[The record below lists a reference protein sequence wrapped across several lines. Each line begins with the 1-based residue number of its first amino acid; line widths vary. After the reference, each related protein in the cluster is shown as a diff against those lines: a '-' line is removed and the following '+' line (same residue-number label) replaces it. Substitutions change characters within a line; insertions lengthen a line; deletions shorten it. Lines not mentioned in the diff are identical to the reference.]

1 MRAFF
6 LLINFLLLFPIF
18 GQDLPINSEVLMT
31 IDSEEITVDEFMN
44 VYEKNINLV
53 QDKQQ
58 KSIKDYLDLYI
69 NYKLKLAEAR
79 SLGYDKKESY
89 LSEYKGYK
97 EQLIKNYLTDKK
109 ITEELLQEAYSR
121 KLEEVKAQHILVRFN
136 SQQDTR
142 SKLNQIQA
150 LRNRFLNEDFQTLR
164 KEIHDGQ
171 SIFVEDLGYFSAFKM
186 VYDFENAA
194 YNTAVG
200 EISQPFKTQFGYH
213 VVKVLDKRRSRGKAE
228 VAHIMIANNSKDTT
242 QTPEQRINELHRLL
256 LQGESFE
263 SLAKQYSDD
272 KSSAANGGKLKPFAS
287 GEINSEIFVDTAFN
301 LNEGEISTP
310 IQSQFGWHVI
320 KLYAQIPVEDFE
332 NIKYDLEQKV
342 KRDSR
347 SSIIKKKM
355 IESLKKQYQIDAA
368 DLPTISNLFVY
379 DNESKEWIFKDT
391 SKKQAQF
398 IKIEDL
404 IFTYDDFL
412 VFLNKK
418 SPKKLNGIQK
428 SNFIAERYGIFLEDQ
443 LLEYKKEQLPF
454 ENLEYAQIL
463 KEYEEGLLLFDIM
476 QEKIWDG
483 AKNDSTGLLA
493 HYQEHINKF
502 SSPAQLTA
510 SIARSSKKATL
521 KKTKKLWE
529 NGSSNEAIT
538 SALNAKEQ
546 KVILSSG
553 SFNIDDPLLP
563 KQTQFT
569 TGISSIYSLEDGY
582 VLLNITALAPEKN
595 LSFEASKGAVI
606 SSYQETLEKQWIQN
620 LRKKYNFSV
629 NNEMLEALSSKVSQ

>member
-1 MRAFF
+1 
-6 LLINFLLLFPIF
+6 
-18 GQDLPINSEVLMT
+18 
-31 IDSEEITVDEFMN
+31 
-44 VYEKNINLV
+44 
-53 QDKQQ
+53 
-58 KSIKDYLDLYI
+58 
-69 NYKLKLAEAR
+69 
-79 SLGYDKKESY
+79 
-89 LSEYKGYK
+89 
-97 EQLIKNYLTDKK
+97 
-109 ITEELLQEAYSR
+109 
-121 KLEEVKAQHILVRFN
+121 
-136 SQQDTR
+136 
-142 SKLNQIQA
+142 
-150 LRNRFLNEDFQTLR
+150 
-164 KEIHDGQ
+164 
-171 SIFVEDLGYFSAFKM
+171 
-186 VYDFENAA
+186 
-194 YNTAVG
+194 
-200 EISQPFKTQFGYH
+200 
-213 VVKVLDKRRSRGKAE
+213 
-228 VAHIMIANNSKDTT
+228 
-242 QTPEQRINELHRLL
+242 
-256 LQGESFE
+256 
-263 SLAKQYSDD
+263 
-272 KSSAANGGKLKPFAS
+272 
-287 GEINSEIFVDTAFN
+287 
-301 LNEGEISTP
+301 
-310 IQSQFGWHVI
+310 
-320 KLYAQIPVEDFE
+320 
-332 NIKYDLEQKV
+332 
-342 KRDSR
+342 
-347 SSIIKKKM
+347 M

-428 SNFIAERYGIFLEDQ
+428 SNFIAEQYGIFLEDQ

-582 VLLNITALAPEKN
+582 VLLNITGLAPEKN